1 MQMTENEIRRRY
13 REAKHPQSQI
23 RILAELNACSVD
35 TIKQIINPG
44 EAQAKQ
50 KKADVKLMIEAL
62 SEEMDRVDKE
72 IKRLELRY
80 VNIKGAI
87 DALDKLVV

>member
-1 MQMTENEIRRRY
+1 MQMTEEEIRRSY
-13 REAKHPQSQI
+13 KQAKHPQSQI
-23 RILAELNACSVD
+23 RILAELNDCSVD
-35 TIKQIINPG
+35 TIKAILNPE
-44 EAQAKQ
+44 EAQAKK
-50 KKADVKLMIEAL
+50 KKADVNLMIEAL

-72 IKRLELRY
+72 IKKLELRY